1 MPKTRLAGCYRL
13 VYRPFDGHG
22 APERGEESREDANRQ
37 TRSLAGLA
45 AALAV
50 LVVCLFLFKQLSR
63 IAAVDDCLL
72 SGQKNC
78 DLLLARLR

>member
-1 MPKTRLAGCYRL
+1 MPKTRLAGAYRL
-13 VYRPFDGHG
+13 VYRPFGG
-22 APERGEESREDANRQ
+22 STAPEREESREDANRQ

-50 LVVCLFLFKQLSR
+50 LVVCLFLFKQLSH

-72 SGQKNC
+72 SDQRNC